1 MTRGLKLR
9 GEHLARFQRRD
20 GKGDERGR
28 HIEIEERA
36 GHGVLAAD
44 GGSAELKLGVHRAE
58 QGGKGL
64 APALRLG
71 TQLLEKLLEGEVGFL
86 VVGTGGNELR
96 HRGVDRVVCADVGI
110 GTRLLRVAAPG
121 HDAGLIRLLTG
132 QDREHGSHRLRGG
145 ALRPAA
151 VRHQDR
157 ARADGAV
164 KALHETAAGG
174 AAEAG
179 GHLAQGAEA
188 GLRQR
193 RAILARHAHTGVLD
207 SAVGVEEGTAEV
219 GDDRTVPLHDHAG
232 VLGDDGHLIRL
243 EVFRLGGADEGICV
257 LGGNDHGHALLRFG
271 DGKLRAVETVV
282 LLAHGIQIDAQT
294 VGQLADGH
302 ADAARAEVVAALDEA
317 GHVAVAEQ
325 ALDLALLGRVAL
337 LHLGGHGRKRFQVV
351 ALGRAGRTTDAVTAR
366 AAAQQDDHI
375 AGRGALAADVVCR
388 SGRHHGAAFQ
398 TLGDVA
404 LVIDLRHMTGGK
416 ADLVAVGGVAR
427 GGSLA
432 QLALRQLAGQ
442 RLVER
447 DSRVARAGHA
457 HGLMH
462 IGAAGERVADAAA
475 DAGGRAAEGLDLGG
489 VVVGLVFEHQQPVL
503 RLAVDRGGD
512 VDGAGVD
519 LLALVELRQQAAL
532 FQGLCADGG
541 DVHEG
546 LGALGCLFL
555 AVDLHARGQI
565 PLVGGLDRG
574 IVDLH
579 VVDVG
584 GEGGVAA
591 VIGPVSVHH
600 ADLGDGGLAALIVA
614 EIALQ
619 ERQIVQIHGET
630 ELITQRIERS
640 AVHRGEA
647 LHGAHGGGDVILHAQ
662 RLRQLQRCLAAL
674 DGVDDILLDRGD
686 LGIRQLA
693 LERIHARGAH
703 KRTLALRQNLHT
715 LCGGIGALVILTGQI
730 LHGKHRVALR
740 QRVRHDVELGLG
752 QHRFDGVVEQ
762 LPADALEV
770 IAVEQAQPRQGLD
783 AQKCPQILQQGAR
796 LVRQRRLLFYVYSVN
811 HACALS
817 LHCSS
822 ALRARWPMSW
832 R

>member
-1 MTRGLKLR
+1 
-9 GEHLARFQRRD
+9 
-20 GKGDERGR
+20 
-28 HIEIEERA
+28 
-36 GHGVLAAD
+36 
-44 GGSAELKLGVHRAE
+44 
-58 QGGKGL
+58 
-64 APALRLG
+64 
-71 TQLLEKLLEGEVGFL
+71 
-86 VVGTGGNELR
+86 
-96 HRGVDRVVCADVGI
+96 
-110 GTRLLRVAAPG
+110 
-121 HDAGLIRLLTG
+121 
-132 QDREHGSHRLRGG
+132 
-145 ALRPAA
+145 
-151 VRHQDR
+151 
-157 ARADGAV
+157 
-164 KALHETAAGG
+164 
-174 AAEAG
+174 
-179 GHLAQGAEA
+179 
-188 GLRQR
+188 
-193 RAILARHAHTGVLD
+193 
-207 SAVGVEEGTAEV
+207 
-219 GDDRTVPLHDHAG
+219 
-232 VLGDDGHLIRL
+232 
-243 EVFRLGGADEGICV
+243 
-257 LGGNDHGHALLRFG
+257 
-271 DGKLRAVETVV
+271 
-282 LLAHGIQIDAQT
+282 
-294 VGQLADGH
+294 
-302 ADAARAEVVAALDEA
+302 
-317 GHVAVAEQ
+317 
-325 ALDLALLGRVAL
+325 
-337 LHLGGHGRKRFQVV
+337 
-351 ALGRAGRTTDAVTAR
+351 
-366 AAAQQDDHI
+366 
-375 AGRGALAADVVCR
+375 
-388 SGRHHGAAFQ
+388 
-398 TLGDVA
+398 
-404 LVIDLRHMTGGK
+404 MTGGK

-427 GGSLA
+427 GGGLA

-475 DAGGRAAEGLDLGG
+475 DAGGCAAEGLDLGG

-532 FQGLCADGG
+532 FEGLCADGG
-541 DVHEG
+541 DVHER
-546 LGALGCLFL
+546 LGALGGLFL

-591 VIGPVSVHH
+591 VVGPVSVHH

-619 ERQIVQIHGET
+619 ECQIVQIHGET

-662 RLRQLQRCLAAL
+662 RFRQLQRCLAAL
-674 DGVDDILLDRGD
+674 DGVDDVLLDRGD

-703 KRTLALRQNLHT
+703 ERTLALRQDLNA
-715 LCGGIGALVILTGQI
+715 LCSGIGALVILTGQI
-730 LHGKHRVALR
+730 FHGKHRVALR
-740 QRVRHDVELGLG
+740 QTVRHGVELGLR
-752 QHRFDGVVEQ
+752 QHRLDGVVKQ